1 MRYTK
6 EKLYELLPAIYR
18 QRDEDLGKPLEALL
32 SVIAK
37 QIEIL
42 EDDIE
47 RLYDNWFIETCDEW
61 VVAYI
66 ADLIRSKV
74 LHPVSTDSFSQR
86 VWVANTLGYRRRKGT
101 CPY

>member
-42 EDDIE
+42 EDEI
-47 RLYDNWFIETCDEW
+47 LKGFMI
-61 VVAYI
+61 I
-66 ADLIRSKV
+66 GSLK
-74 LHPVSTDSFSQR
+74 PVM
-86 VWVANTLGYRRRKGT
+86 NGL
-101 CPY
+101 